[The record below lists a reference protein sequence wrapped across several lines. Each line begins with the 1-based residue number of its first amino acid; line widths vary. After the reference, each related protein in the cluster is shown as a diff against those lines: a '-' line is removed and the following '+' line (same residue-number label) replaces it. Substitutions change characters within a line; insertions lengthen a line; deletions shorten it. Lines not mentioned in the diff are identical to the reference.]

1 MKRIGILLVPLLCI
15 VFLIAGFGI
24 AGMNEYQFREER
36 VDVVL
41 VTCEQDLLNLGDGIY
56 NDRIKLAN
64 NIEISSAVNLNSE
77 KHPFIGVFDGNGY
90 TITYKGSMEQ
100 SFLGYI
106 GEGGRVCNLNMVVDS
121 FAPDGELGGVIA
133 VESDG
138 VVMDCTVS
146 VGSYQTNNE
155 GSFGSVVAVNN
166 GIIEHTIATVSFSNQ
181 DPNGMYTIG
190 GIAAHNYSIIR
201 YCVTSVAFDGYPE
214 VDNQYALEH
223 SLQNTS
229 IGAIYGAMGIKGT
242 VQQSCT
248 IIDQNTVVW
257 DRKDNQVTIYHDR
270 LDVFNAEIMFK
281 TLLFNEKAWRFQGD
295 QFRLIAGRIEK

>member
-90 TITYKGSMEQ
+90 TSTYKGSMEQ